1 MNKLTT
7 THNQTSLAVSVS
19 VEELQ
24 EAFADF
30 LRLDVAQGDAS
41 PETVRT
47 YTGQVVAFLDWCQA
61 EGIHPAVVTEED
73 VKLYRAALISE
84 GYARATIANKLTI
97 VRRFYAMAQTRAYR
111 ADNPAKGVRAPR
123 DRTDRA
129 ERVKWLPLQAIRDL
143 LEAPDPTTAK
153 GLRDR
158 AILAMMAIHGLRVI
172 EVARLQIEDLDPE
185 ARERGT
191 LTVMGKGDKV
201 RSVLLVEQSAAA
213 LEEWLAIRPQVAA
226 ENEGAFFVSLQR
238 NGGRGTAL
246 SRYGIRK
253 MVDSYLQGLGLKRA
267 GISCHALRHSFATLS
282 RAAGARLDALARA
295 LGHASVTTTQVY
307 ADIVD
312 AAAENPA
319 RFLTGALAAAGE

>member
-1 MNKLTT
+1 
-7 THNQTSLAVSVS
+7 
-19 VEELQ
+19 
-24 EAFADF
+24 
-30 LRLDVAQGDAS
+30 
-41 PETVRT
+41 
-47 YTGQVVAFLDWCQA
+47 
-61 EGIHPAVVTEED
+61 
-73 VKLYRAALISE
+73 
-84 GYARATIANKLTI
+84 
-97 VRRFYAMAQTRAYR
+97 
-111 ADNPAKGVRAPR
+111 
-123 DRTDRA
+123 
-129 ERVKWLPLQAIRDL
+129 
-143 LEAPDPTTAK
+143 
-153 GLRDR
+153 
-158 AILAMMAIHGLRVI
+158 MMAIHGLRVI